1 MASKNH
7 TLISIA
13 NITKDQLDE
22 LRKIYGD
29 LSYDKLIST
38 MLVEIY
44 KMRICNEL
52 YRFRTI

>member
-13 NITKDQLDE
+13 NITKEQLDE
-22 LRKIYGD
+22 LKNIYGD

-38 MLVEIY
+38 MLVEVY

-52 YRFRTI
+52 

>member
-13 NITKDQLDE
+13 NITKEQLDE

-38 MLVEIY
+38 MLVEVY

-52 YRFRTI
+52 